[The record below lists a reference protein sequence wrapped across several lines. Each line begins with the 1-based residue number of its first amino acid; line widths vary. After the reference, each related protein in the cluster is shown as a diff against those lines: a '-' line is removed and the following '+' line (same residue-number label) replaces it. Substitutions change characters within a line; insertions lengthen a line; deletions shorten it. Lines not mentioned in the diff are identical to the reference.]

1 MYNLN
6 SIEGFDRLLQLIR
19 EQNESKQKESES
31 QNTTT
36 NYDEEIQK
44 ILNHLKLTMKH
55 LKTATGMYS
64 IIKYDKRSMGLT
76 HEYYKTIGMLRSV
89 VVNEE
94 GRIVCYSPPKS
105 LYITD

>member
-55 LKTATGMYS
+55 WKTATGMYS
-64 IIKYDKRSMGLT
+64 ISHTTNGVWVLHT
-76 HEYYKTIGMLRSV
+76 KTIKRLACCGL
-89 VVNEE
+89 
-94 GRIVCYSPPKS
+94 
-105 LYITD
+105 